1 MVDSLRDATGQL
13 FFFNFSETSVTPEVE
28 RFVEQ
33 TRPGGVILFG
43 HNLRSAGQ
51 VRDLNRQLQQ
61 LARRL
66 DLPPFII
73 AVDDEGGR
81 VTRMPNDMRA
91 LTAPSPMAQA
101 AAGGP
106 PVAAAC
112 ATATARRLR
121 RLGFTMD
128 FAPVADVNNNPLNPI
143 IGSRAFGGDPAVVG
157 EYVVAAVTAFLEGGI
172 APCAKHFPGHGDT
185 TVDSHLDLP
194 VVHKTLDELAAVE
207 LVPFARAIAA
217 GVPAI
222 MTAHIVYPE
231 ADPSGR
237 PATLSPRFMQHLLR
251 ERMGFDGLLFT
262 DSLSMLAIL
271 AKYDLAEATR
281 WALEAGACLLGP
293 NGGFDIQMTCYDALI
308 RAAEVGAFDVAAAAT
323 RVAAH
328 KARFVAPLLAA
339 LDSPLDEARAAEE
352 IADEADALA
361 TVARRSVTL
370 LRNRGGVLPINPA
383 SVQRPLLVDFDSIIV
398 SMVEG
403 AWQPGPVLRAAL
415 EGHLPG
421 LRTWAHNAPYSV
433 GDAEEALRLA
443 AEADLLLIVTR
454 NAARHADQA
463 ALAARLID
471 LGKPSVLIA
480 AREPYDVMAL
490 PAAPAYV
497 VTYSDPPTSLLA
509 LVDLLFGA
517 YTPAGR
523 LPVAIPDQFPVG
535 AGLTAFQ
542 DLMEG
547 VRVTTVDTEQPTAD
561 FVPYTPE
568 QMPALLEIWDAA
580 TEGRIPLSPALWRQR
595 VDEDP
600 LFSPADCFIL
610 PAGDDTLAGFAL
622 TRILPEWELAAN
634 PDLRRHEGPG
644 HLMALAVHPRYARQ
658 GIGSRLLAAAEA
670 RLRSQGATSITLQ
683 GPANHL
689 VPGLPVASDS
699 LPFWERRGYTE
710 DGISADLRRRLDD
723 WESPPPPPAVAAG
736 DFAYRQGH
744 PGEEDAIVEFM
755 ARAFPG
761 NWRYTISRYFAR
773 GYAPEDMTLLVD
785 RTGRIEGFLCTF
797 HPASAVLGG
806 GSLYYPAMDPVAWGG
821 IGPLGVSPE
830 VRNLKLGLGLVA
842 AGVDYLYHRGVRDCG
857 IDWTT
862 LIGFYGRLGF
872 TVWQEYYKLDKP

>member
-1 MVDSLRDATGQL
+1 MDSRRAAGQL
-13 FFFNFSETSVTPEVE
+13 FFFNFNDTSLTPDVE

-43 HNLRSAGQ
+43 HNLRSAEQ
-51 VRDLNRQLQQ
+51 VRDLNQQLQA

-112 ATATARRLR
+112 AAATARRLR
-121 RLGFTMD
+121 RLGFTLD

-157 EYVVAAVTAFLEGGI
+157 DYVVAAVMAFLEGGI
-172 APCAKHFPGHGDT
+172 APCVKHFPGHGDT

-217 GVPAI
+217 GVPAV

-237 PATLSPRFMQHLLR
+237 PATLSPQFMQQLLR
-251 ERMGFDGLLFT
+251 ERLGFDGLLFT

-271 AKYDLAEATR
+271 ARYDLAEATR
-281 WALEAGACLLGP
+281 WALEAGACLLAP

-308 RAAEVGAFDVAAAAT
+308 RAAEAGAFDLEAAAA

-328 KARFVAPLLAA
+328 KARFVEPLLPALAAPLDA
-339 LDSPLDEARAAEE
+339 ARAAEE

-361 TVARRSVTL
+361 AVARRSITL
-370 LRNRGGVLPINPA
+370 LRNRDGMLPLDPA
-383 SVQRPLLVDFDSIIV
+383 AASRPLLVDFDPIIV
-398 SMVEG
+398 SRVEG
-403 AWQPGPVLRAAL
+403 AWQPGPVLQAAL
-415 EGHLPG
+415 ESRLPG
-421 LRTWAHNAPYSV
+421 LRTWARNAPYSV
-433 GDAEEALRLA
+433 ADAEELLGLA
-443 AEADLLLIVTR
+443 ADADLLLIVTR
-454 NAARHADQA
+454 NAARHAGQA
-463 ALAARLID
+463 ALAGRVLD
-471 LGKPSVLIA
+471 LGKPSVVIA
-480 AREPYDVMAL
+480 AREPYDLMAL
-490 PAAPAYV
+490 PAAPAYA
-497 VTYSDPPTSLLA
+497 VTYSDPPASLQA
-509 LVDLLFGA
+509 LVDLLFGE
-517 YTPAGR
+517 YRPAGR
-523 LPVAIPDQFPVG
+523 LPVAIPDLYPVG
-535 AGLTAFQ
+535 AGLTDFH
-542 DLMEG
+542 DLTRMEG
-547 VRVTTVDTEQPTAD
+547 VRVTTVATEDSTAD

-580 TEGRIPLSPALWRQR
+580 TEGRLPLSPALWRQR

-600 LFSPADCFIL
+600 LFSPADCLIL
-610 PAGDDTLAGFAL
+610 PAEDGALAGFAI
-622 TRILPEWELAAN
+622 TRILPEWELEAN
-634 PDLRRHEGPG
+634 PDLRRHQGPG
-644 HLMALAVHPRYARQ
+644 HLMALAVHPRYTRR

-670 RLRSQGATSITLQ
+670 RLRGQGATSITLQ
-683 GPANHL
+683 GPPNHF

-699 LPFWERRGYTE
+699 LPFWERRGYTV
-710 DGISADLRRRLDD
+710 DHISADLRRRLDD

-736 DFAYRQGH
+736 DFVYRQGH
-744 PGEEDAIVEFM
+744 AGEEDAIVAFM

-785 RTGRIEGFLCTF
+785 RNGRIEGFLCTF
-797 HPASAVLGG
+797 HPGSAVLGG
-806 GSLYYPAMDPVAWGG
+806 GSLYYPAMDPVTWGG

-842 AGVDYLYHRGVRDCG
+842 AGVDYLYNRGVRDCG

-862 LIGFYGRLGF
+862 LLAFYGRLGF